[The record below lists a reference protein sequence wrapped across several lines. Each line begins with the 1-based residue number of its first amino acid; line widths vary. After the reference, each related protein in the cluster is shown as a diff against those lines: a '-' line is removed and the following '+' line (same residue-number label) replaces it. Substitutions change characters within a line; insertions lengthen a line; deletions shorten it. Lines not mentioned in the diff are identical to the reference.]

1 MKVWT
6 FTGNGCETGFV
17 DMTIGERVTVFRC
30 SSGLTTFGEPAILT
44 RATAQHLVFTTDSG
58 AIVKTKVDNLFA
70 TIGKAEKAG
79 YSVTRRPFENFDH
92 MIRENVRFWNSKKC
106 CFEYK

>member
-17 DMTIGERVTVFRC
+17 NMSIGERVTVFRC
-30 SSGLTTFGEPAILT
+30 STGHATFGEPATLT
-44 RATAQHLVFTTDSG
+44 KATSQHLVFTTDSG
-58 AIVKTKVDNLFA
+58 AIVKTKVDNLFI
-70 TIGKAEKAG
+70 TVGKAAKEG
-79 YSVTRRPFENFDH
+79 YNVTRRQFEDFDQ
-92 MIRENVRFWNSKKC
+92 MYKENVKFWNSKKM

>member
-1 MKVWT
+1 MKVLT

-17 DMTIGERVTVFRC
+17 NMSIGERVTVFSC
-30 SSGLTTFGEPAILT
+30 GSGHTTFGEPATLT
-44 RATAQHLVFTTDSG
+44 KATSQHLIFTTDSG
-58 AIVKTKVDNLFA
+58 AIVKTKVDNLFV
-70 TIGKAEKAG
+70 TVGKAARAG
-79 YSVTRRPFENFDH
+79 YSVTRRPFESFDH